1 MNQERIELKKKR
13 TFSDVLNATFVF
25 IKQEYKLFWKM
36 IFLYAGIPVLLYSI
50 FSTVYFRN
58 TFNQIIKIF
67 SNPQQAQQYGQN
79 LSGEVILIYIL
90 SIVMYLFFYGLTYA
104 YVVQYTNND
113 KKVSSIHSVWS
124 LFTHKFGALL
134 GYSLLTILM
143 IGFGY
148 GIIFLFL
155 GALGN
160 PLIIG
165 VVGFITI
172 LALMYVMIVFS
183 FILIVKVNE
192 DEPYLE
198 SVGRCFYLIKG
209 HWWET
214 FGLVIIAAI
223 IGWALSLA
231 LTIPVTSY
239 VTAKGFLSD
248 SKSIDMVPAIIVSVA
263 STITTIISTPIL
275 PLILS
280 FQYFSLCDHKDNA
293 SLIDRIK
300 NINNNPEE

>member
-25 IKQEYKLFWKM
+25 IKQEYRLFWKM
-36 IFLYAGIPVLLYSI
+36 IFLYAGIPVLIYSI

-79 LSGEVILIYIL
+79 LSGEIILIYIL

-104 YVVQYTNND
+104 YIVQYTNND
-113 KKVSSIHSVWS
+113 KKVDSLHSVWS

-143 IGFGY
+143 VGFGY
-148 GIIFLFL
+148 GIIVLFI
-155 GALGN
+155 GAIGN
-160 PLIIG
+160 PIITG
-165 VVGFITI
+165 IVGFITF
-172 LALMYVMIVFS
+172 LVLMYVMIVFS

-198 SVGRCFYLIKG
+198 SVRRCFYLVKG

-214 FGLVIIAAI
+214 FGLVLIAAI

-231 LTIPVTSY
+231 LTIPLTTY

-280 FQYFSLCDHKDNA
+280 FQYFSLCDHKDNS

-300 NINNNPEE
+300 NINQSSEE